1 MKACGFRI
9 GDVFRIKEV
18 WREVKKSGAEYVEVE
33 CENVRELFE
42 LLKFMRDTRIPIL
55 GICRD
60 ERAVEIFKRKK
71 LKKIK
76 VIFNGN
82 TVKIRNF

>member
-1 MKACGFRI
+1 MRVFGYRI
-9 GDVFRIKEV
+9 GDVLRIREV
-18 WREVKKSGAEYVEVE
+18 WREVKKEKPYVEVE

-60 ERAVEIFKRKK
+60 ERAVEILKRKE

-76 VIFNGN
+76 AIFNGN

>member
-9 GDVFRIKEV
+9 GDVLRIREV
-18 WREVKKSGAEYVEVE
+18 WREVKKSRAGYVEVE
-33 CENVRELFE
+33 CENIRELFE

-60 ERAVEIFKRKK
+60 ERAVEILKRKK